1 MFTSRNILPGRGR
14 LRGFTLLELSLA
26 LAILMLL
33 VGVLYAIVDA
43 TFRSSA
49 ALQERQD
56 RTREMNAFLSLCRK
70 SFANMPGTVTFQAR
84 LVPDG
89 DRVSAE
95 LIFRNAPGMLW
106 WGSGD
111 ETASTILGV
120 RGQVGGLVGM
130 GILQDSEEEIAS
142 YLNGDTASRP
152 WLILLPDLRDA
163 QWRFFEPTS
172 GIWENDWTNLSA
184 RPSFAEL
191 TLTTAEGSGTYLF
204 RIPPVVSPTALVPQ

>member
-1 MFTSRNILPGRGR
+1 
-14 LRGFTLLELSLA
+14 
-26 LAILMLL
+26 
-33 VGVLYAIVDA
+33 
-43 TFRSSA
+43 
-49 ALQERQD
+49 LQERQD
-56 RTREMNAFLSLCRK
+56 RAREMNAFLSLCRK

-142 YLNGDTASRP
+142 YLNGDTARAHGSYCCRICAMRNGVSLSQQAGFGRMTG
-152 WLILLPDLRDA
+152 LIYR
-163 QWRFFEPTS
+163 R
-172 GIWENDWTNLSA
+172 G
-184 RPSFAEL
+184 RPS
-191 TLTTAEGSGTYLF
+191 
-204 RIPPVVSPTALVPQ
+204 RN